1 MRPEHALRWR
11 RKAAR
16 HLTAVW
22 LVALEHATSLLFVG
36 CAIGTQVHLGRVYE
50 QPGCPRRCRC
60 CCPGP
65 KRRRGRANY
74 GTKQVTPL
82 SVSPPDS
89 DQETPLQLE
98 EVATLPSVHSDRE
111 GE

>member
-1 MRPEHALRWR
+1 MPLPLAL
-11 RKAAR
+11 
-16 HLTAVW
+16 LVW
-22 LVALEHATSLLFVG
+22 QVSLLFVG

-89 DQETPLQLE
+89 DQEAQLQLE
-98 EVATLPSVHSDRE
+98 EVTTLPGMHSDRE